1 MPVETNQEVRT
12 GEGSVYRAERSEAD
26 RAMREGYEANKTR
39 TEAPVNSGRIF
50 QKQRVFSGVQPT
62 GNLHL
67 GNYLGAIRNWVAAQ
81 AEYDN
86 IFCIV
91 DLHAITVPM
100 DPKELHVSIRQL
112 AALYL
117 ACGLDTHYCKLFVQS
132 HVRQHAEM
140 SWIMNCFTPMGWL
153 YRMTQFKAKAG
164 VGSVYRAERSGAD
177 RAMREGYGEHM
188 DTVGTGLFCYPTL
201 MACDILLY
209 QTNLVPVGDDQRQ
222 HIELT
227 RDLAQ
232 RFNSLYGQQVFTIPE
247 PQIRKVGARIMSL
260 DVPTNKMSKSDPND
274 NSRINLLD
282 DAKTIKKKIA
292 RATTDSLRLIT
303 FDPERPGI
311 TNLLTIY
318 QLLTGQTE
326 QEIEAAFAGKG
337 YGEFKAALTEQLVAT
352 LAPIQERYHALMN
365 DLPTL
370 EAILRQGADEVRPM
384 AEATLQH
391 AKDVIGLG

>member
-1 MPVETNQEVRT
+1 MPVETNQEA
-12 GEGSVYRAERSEAD
+12 RAESNNARI
-26 RAMREGYEANKTR
+26 
-39 TEAPVNSGRIF
+39 EAPV
-50 QKQRVFSGVQPT
+50 KKRVFSGVQPT
-62 GNLHL
+62 GNLHI

-100 DPKELHVSIRQL
+100 DPKVLHLSIRQL

-117 ACGLDTHYCKLFVQS
+117 ACGLDTRHCKLFVQS

-153 YRMTQFKAKAG
+153 NRMSQFKSKAG
-164 VGSVYRAERSGAD
+164 ENI
-177 RAMREGYGEHM
+177 
-188 DTVGTGLFCYPTL
+188 DTVGTGLYCYPTL

-247 PQIRKVGARIMSL
+247 AQIRKIGARIMSL
-260 DVPTNKMSKSDPND
+260 DDPMKKMSKSDPND
-274 NSRINLLD
+274 HSRINLLD
-282 DAKTIKKKIA
+282 DPKTIKKKIA

-303 FDPERPGI
+303 FDPERHGI

-318 QLLTGQTE
+318 QLLTGKTE
-326 QEIEAAFAGKG
+326 QEIETAFAGKG
-337 YGEFKAALTEQLVAT
+337 YGDFKAALTEQLVTT
-352 LAPIQERYHALMN
+352 LTPIQERYYALMN

-370 EAILRQGADEVRPM
+370 ESILKQGADQVRPM
-384 AEATLQH
+384 AEATLQQV
-391 AKDVIGLG
+391 KDVVGLG